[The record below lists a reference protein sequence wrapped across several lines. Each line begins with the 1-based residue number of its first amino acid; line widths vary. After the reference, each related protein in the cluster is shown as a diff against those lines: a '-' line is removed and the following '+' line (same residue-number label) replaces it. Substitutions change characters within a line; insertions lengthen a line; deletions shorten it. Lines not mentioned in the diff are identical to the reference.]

1 MTRRIVA
8 ALAALAAA
16 GAVAAAAGPALA
28 GTGPSAAKSTERIE
42 IVATVPGA
50 KAASAIATGVAI
62 AGGTTTLGW
71 INNSAGTG
79 TVKAPDG
86 TFRITTGKSE
96 VVIGIG
102 LKTCLETT
110 SGNGTYKLSH
120 GTGKFKGL
128 TGSGTWTV
136 TGQSV
141 SGPNARGKCTANPTV
156 SQEIVI
162 LHGPATIRK

>member
-1 MTRRIVA
+1 MNRRIVGV
-8 ALAALAAA
+8 LAALAGA
-16 GAVAAAAGPALA
+16 GAVAAVAGPALA
-28 GTGPSAAKSTERIE
+28 GTGPATAKSTERIE

-50 KAASAIATGVAI
+50 KADSAIASGVFT
-62 AGGTTTLGW
+62 AGGTTGLAW
-71 INNSAGTG
+71 INNGGGSGTI
-79 TVKAPDG
+79 KAPDG

-96 VVIGIG
+96 VVIGVG
-102 LKTCLETT
+102 LHTCLETT

-128 TGSGTWTV
+128 TGSGSWTV

-141 SGPNARGKCTANPTV
+141 SGPNARGTCTVNPTV

-162 LHGPATIRK
+162 LHGPASIKK

>member
-8 ALAALAAA
+8 VLAAVAAA
-16 GAVAAAAGPALA
+16 GAVAAVAGPALA
-28 GTGPSAAKSTERIE
+28 GTGPDAAKSTERIE

-50 KAASAIATGVAI
+50 KAATAIATGVKV
-62 AGGTTTLGW
+62 AGGTIGLGF
-71 INNSAGTG
+71 INNGGGSG
-79 TVKAPDG
+79 TVKAPGG

-96 VVIGIG
+96 VVIGVG
-102 LKTCLETT
+102 LHTCLETT

-128 TGSGTWTV
+128 TGSGTFTV

-141 SGPNARGKCTANPTV
+141 SGPNARGTCTTNPTV

-162 LHGPATIRK
+162 LHGPASIKK